1 MDFATRAVIKLQN
14 NRSQNHCSTNAIII
28 SSSLK
33 LFKKYLLALK
43 SKSKKS
49 GSKHINTVNQKIEIK
64 PLSSM
69 IKPSYERNREK
80 ENLDP
85 RPMPSDRWSQLQL
98 KRMQRHAL
106 PKIIYEND

>member
-33 LFKKYLLALK
+33 
-43 SKSKKS
+43 
-49 GSKHINTVNQKIEIK
+49 
-64 PLSSM
+64 
-69 IKPSYERNREK
+69 PSYERNREK

-98 KRMQRHAL
+98 KRMQSL
-106 PKIIYEND
+106 LKSQNDAESKANTKVHGQGDDEKSDKASGIFLQ